1 MAKFHVGQMVKYVG
15 REGVW
20 SPAKGTIGKVLK
32 IGAFDCNFLVD
43 YPIFAN
49 GMYCYFN
56 ENELEPVD
64 EDDIMRAKEA
74 IKCWS
79 CSI

>member
-1 MAKFHVGQMVKYVG
+1 MAKFHIGQIVKYVG
-15 REGVW
+15 REGIW
-20 SPAKGTIGKVLK
+20 SPAKGSVGRVLK
-32 IGAFDCNFLVD
+32 IDSFGCNFLVD

-64 EDDIMRAKEA
+64 ENDIVEVEEV

>member
-64 EDDIMRAKEA
+64 ENDIVEAEEA

>member
-64 EDDIMRAKEA
+64 ENNIMRVKEA